1 MAVRN
6 SIQDFMRDVRL
17 RGLSGGTSS
26 NVYTAALNADN
37 TTCTI
42 SKNGAVLFSKVLWPG
57 TGAAA
62 QTDASGGGNQ
72 DTVDI
77 FDGSGFYSAGGAQA
91 FINGLT

>member
-6 SIQDFMRDVRL
+6 NVQDFMRDVRA
-17 RGLSGGTSS
+17 RTVAGGNNYGATI
-26 NVYTAALNADN
+26 NADN
-37 TTCTI
+37 VTVSIT
-42 SKNGAVLFSKVLWPG
+42 KNGVVLFGKVLWPG

-62 QTDASGGGNQ
+62 QTDASGAGNL

-91 FINGLT
+91 FINSLT